1 MTTRKVDANEF
12 AKAAGLDALRRANDQ
27 VRPEPPHANGA
38 ASKVPLTADT
48 APHDSD
54 EALAITFARQHADN
68 LRYVAKFGRWMSWT
82 GQYWRADDTLHAFN
96 LARAICREAA
106 GACNNPGAARA
117 LASAKTVAAV
127 ERLAK
132 ADRRLAA
139 TAEQWDADPWKFNVG
154 E

>member
-1 MTTRKVDANEF
+1 MTVRKVDANDY
-12 AKAAGLDALRRANDQ
+12 AKKYGADALRKQIDRA
-27 VRPEPPHANGA
+27 RSSPPLNGSSGKAQHA
-38 ASKVPLTADT
+38 ADT
-48 APHDSD
+48 APIFSD
-54 EALAITFARQHADN
+54 EALAIAFARRHSDD

-82 GQYWRADDTLHAFN
+82 GQYWRSDDTLHAFN
-96 LARAICREAA
+96 LARVICREVAA
-106 GACNNPGAARA
+106 TCNKPGSAKA